1 MKQNDEQHQ
10 VEMILIEKIRVI
22 NSRERDRAKHDQIK
36 ESIATVGLKKPIQV
50 SRRNETNDDG
60 YDLVYGEGRLKAF
73 IALGAKEIPAIV
85 VDLPKD
91 ERLLRSLV
99 ENMARRHRNPL
110 ALLREIERLQE
121 LGCNPHVISKKLG
134 VADSVIYGLLKL
146 VRAGEERLVQ
156 AALIGKVPMSIAMD
170 ISKAD
175 SPEAQREL
183 LKAYETKKLN
193 FSSLRVV
200 KRLIEQRRIFGKS
213 RSTGPRGT
221 AQVPSADSFVNAYRR
236 ETERQKALVQKAS
249 VAEQRLLFIVTALK
263 TLLEDEDFTTLLRAE
278 DIHTLPEH
286 LAERI
291 RETTH
296 HERNAA

>member
-1 MKQNDEQHQ
+1 MKKTDEHQ
-10 VEMILIEKIRVI
+10 VQMIPIDKIRVI

-50 SRRNETNDDG
+50 SRRSETDEDG

-73 IALGAKEIPAIV
+73 MALGAKEIPAIV

-110 ALLREIERLQE
+110 ALVSEIERLKA
-121 LGCNPHVISKKLG
+121 LGYSNLLISKKIG
-134 VADSVIYGLLKL
+134 VCDSFIGELLKL
-146 VRAGEERLVQ
+146 VRAGEERLVK
-156 AALIGKVPMSIAMD
+156 AALTGAVPMSVAID
-170 ISKAD
+170 ISKTE
-175 SPEAQREL
+175 SVEAQREL

-193 FSSLRVV
+193 LSSLRVV
-200 KRLIEQRRIFGKS
+200 KRLIEQRRIFGRS
-213 RSTGPRGT
+213 RGTGPRSSGQT
-221 AQVPSADSFVNAYRR
+221 PSADSFVNAYRR
-236 ETERQKALVQKAS
+236 ETERQKALVQKAG

-263 TLLEDEDFTTLLRAE
+263 TMLADENFTTLLRAE
-278 DIHTLPEH
+278 HLDTMPEY
-286 LAERI
+286 LAECI
-291 RETTH
+291 KKTTH